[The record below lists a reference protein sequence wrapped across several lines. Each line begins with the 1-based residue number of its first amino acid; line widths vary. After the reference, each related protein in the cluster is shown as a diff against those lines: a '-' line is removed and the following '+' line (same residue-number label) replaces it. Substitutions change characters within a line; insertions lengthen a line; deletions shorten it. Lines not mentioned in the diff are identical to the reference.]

1 MTSVWYPVLIIHAS
15 QRGILLWPCGS
26 ERWARAAHPEKGW
39 NSVKLAQPVSC
50 TSAAPSSEL
59 SHPAGVCDAVPLE
72 FLKSAVQPGPGR
84 GNTEPCFLISDGAL
98 AKTPSRP
105 PLYLISPPASD
116 VFCCEESSLSSSS
129 SSDPELRSRS
139 LPPFSK
145 LLLELPVEV
154 WDTPNLRARRS
165 GGGGVRTLVPCSF
178 REGKIHKAWTA
189 RRRTVGCYTVNKRTN
204 ERTNERTSS

>member
-1 MTSVWYPVLIIHAS
+1 MPLGGFPFVCSTLSDHWKKK
-15 QRGILLWPCGS
+15 GS
-26 ERWARAAHPEKGW
+26 PSLVCSSYTTCVSTWWQLNKWHPALAAHPENGW

-84 GNTEPCFLISDGAL
+84 GNTEPGSFRSDGAV
-98 AKTPSRP
+98 AETPSPP
-105 PLYLISPPASD
+105 PLHLISRPASD
-116 VFCCEESSLSSSS
+116 AFCCEESSLPPSSSS
-129 SSDPELRSRS
+129 SSEPELRSRS

-154 WDTPNLRARRS
+154 WDTPNLRARRG
-165 GGGGVRTLVPCSF
+165 GGGGVRILVP
-178 REGKIHKAWTA
+178 
-189 RRRTVGCYTVNKRTN
+189 
-204 ERTNERTSS
+204 